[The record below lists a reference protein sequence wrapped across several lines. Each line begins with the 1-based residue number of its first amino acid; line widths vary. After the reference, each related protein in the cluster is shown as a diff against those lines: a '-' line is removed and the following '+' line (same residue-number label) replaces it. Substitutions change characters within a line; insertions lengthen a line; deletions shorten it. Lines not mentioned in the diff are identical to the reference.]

1 MDAPSETSAFALTI
15 TPSPTRARVNERL
28 RSPTI
33 NGYTPGFPHALTH
46 YTPLASISQKRSTAG
61 PCSTIT
67 TTPAVPPAGA
77 PGSPEIRSHRSSST
91 TVTPAVQQAF
101 SELRGTQPT
110 TVLEQPESVTLPPS
124 GMPPHISVPPLP
136 CSPPPSTCINSPSNT
151 VDVVPVVGP
160 ERRNE
165 TIQPSLNLLHQS
177 GDKKASSIKIEAK
190 FKWSTGDSITWK
202 PSGKFAPFSISSSP
216 PPPKTR
222 KAPTRLTM
230 PGAYPG
236 ISVDEDTSSWVLV
249 GPVSPVEV
257 SKRSWIKRL
266 FSR

>member
-1 MDAPSETSAFALTI
+1 MTLA
-15 TPSPTRARVNERL
+15 PSPTRVRVNERL

-33 NGYTPGFPHALTH
+33 NGYTPGFTHSLTH
-46 YTPLASISQKRSTAG
+46 YTPLASLSQKRPTAG
-61 PCSTIT
+61 SCSTIT
-67 TTPAVPPAGA
+67 TTPVPSAPGA

-91 TVTPAVQQAF
+91 TVTPAIQQSS

-110 TVLEQPESVTLPPS
+110 SIPERPELVSLPPS
-124 GMPPHISVPPLP
+124 GMPPHIPVPPLLP
-136 CSPPPSTCINSPSNT
+136 SLPPSTCINTPSKT

-160 ERRNE
+160 ERRDK
-165 TIQPSLNLLHQS
+165 TIQPSSNLLPQS

-190 FKWSTGDSITWK
+190 FKWSTGNSITWK
-202 PSGKFAPFSISSSP
+202 PSGKFVPFSVSSSSPIGP

-236 ISVDEDTSSWVLV
+236 MPVDEDASSWVLV
-249 GPVSPVEV
+249 SPDGPVEV